1 MVGVSAECSG
11 FTGVVF
17 NYVVRSEDRV
27 DEVLDEARRAG
38 GTILTPA
45 ARLKWGGYG
54 GSFAD
59 PDGYV
64 RRRRHRCV
72 PRPRRSG

>member
-27 DEVLDEARRAG
+27 DEVLDEAGAG
-38 GTILTPA
+38 AG
-45 ARLKWGGYG
+45 R
-54 GSFAD
+54 SS
-59 PDGYV
+59 
-64 RRRRHRCV
+64 
-72 PRPRRSG
+72 RPRRG